1 MVKRG
6 ISLHSLIPVRAEAS
20 EASEQLTQMLFAE
33 TCDILSEQPRWTK
46 IRLHTDGQIGWV
58 DFKMLTPLSDH
69 EFETLS
75 QSSSKA
81 RVRVPFA
88 LAVSPTNGQTF
99 PLTAGTL
106 LPNYHEGEFSILGA
120 TLRID
125 PSSVLEQPLCL
136 DAHNL
141 MEVIRYF
148 LNIPYLWGGK
158 NAFGMD
164 CSGFTQIIL
173 SLFGKSLP
181 RNASEQ
187 VLQGTPVAEL
197 TNAQAGD
204 LVFFDHTDQDPTRTH
219 ISHVGIVLDPER
231 VIHCS
236 GRVKVEKLDFN
247 GIFSRETT
255 DSSHPDGQYTHHLAA
270 IRRF

>member
-46 IRLHTDGQIGWV
+46 IRLHTDGQTGWV

-148 LNIPYLWGGK
+148 LNVPYLWGGK

-204 LVFFDHTDQDPTRTH
+204 LVFFDHEDGK
-219 ISHVGIVLDPER
+219 ISHVGMLIDSQR

-236 GRVKVEKLDFN
+236 GRVKVESIDEQ
-247 GIFSRETT
+247 GIFSVEAGNT
-255 DSSHPDGQYTHHLAA
+255 YTHHLVQ
-270 IRRF
+270 IRRIHTTK